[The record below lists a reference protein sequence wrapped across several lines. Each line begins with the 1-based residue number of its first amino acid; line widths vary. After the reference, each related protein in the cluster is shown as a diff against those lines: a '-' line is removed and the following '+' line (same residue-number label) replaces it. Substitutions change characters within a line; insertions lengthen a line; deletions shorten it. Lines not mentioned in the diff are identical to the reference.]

1 VSAACRHLRVSRARR
16 LLLGLAMIASLAG
29 PTVVRADAAN
39 DLNYT
44 AVVSQ
49 FMCTTCHE
57 PLELVSSPQAIAEKD
72 TLRGLIDRGL
82 TMSQIKTAMVDQYG
96 IQVLGKPPA
105 SGFNLSVYIVPPA
118 VFLGGLALL
127 AFTLPKWRR
136 RARRAAATEPP
147 GAPPLTPEDAR
158 RLDDELTNFI

>member
-1 VSAACRHLRVSRARR
+1 VSSVRR
-16 LLLGLAMIASLAG
+16 LLLGLVVVAALTGPAVTQAS
-29 PTVVRADAAN
+29 AAS

-57 PLELVSSPQAIAEKD
+57 PLELVSSPQAIAEKA

-82 TMSQIKTAMVDQYG
+82 TMSEIKTAMVDQYG

-105 SGFNLSVYIVPPA
+105 SGFNLSIYIVPPA
-118 VFLGGLALL
+118 VFFGGLALL
-127 AFTLPKWRR
+127 AYTLPKWRR
-136 RARRAAATEPP
+136 RARLAAEVEPS
-147 GAPPLTPEDAR
+147 GAPPLAPEDAR

>member
-1 VSAACRHLRVSRARR
+1 MSRVRR
-16 LLLGLAMIASLAG
+16 RLLGLAVIATLA
-29 PTVVRADAAN
+29 AATAVQASAAP

-57 PLELVSSPQAIAEKD
+57 PLELVSSPQAIAEKE
-72 TLRGLIDRGL
+72 TLRGLIGRGL
-82 TMSQIKTAMVDQYG
+82 TMSEIKTAMVAQYG

-118 VFLGGLALL
+118 VILGGLAVL

-136 RARRAAATEPP
+136 RARQAAQTELP
-147 GAPPLTPEDAR
+147 GAPPLAPEDAR